1 MSGKKIVLKKL
12 KELDTIWHP
21 ESTLV
26 FKSSK
31 DKIVIG
37 RYEDDKFVSLDD
49 TSLELCDTWKFKY
62 DESLLEKN
70 EEVEEIEETE
80 EAEAEEE
87 TEEVDETDEVCD
99 VKENIDENTEVIED
113 NENINDVKIPEISK
127 DIDENKLGNEKL
139 TPVLHE
145 TIPIL
150 DITAEYSN
158 KIHKYFDCLSQTYN
172 LEILNLKNEIINIS
186 KVNENLENDLK
197 LERENH
203 SNTLSKLEKLQNKFD
218 GIKQLFSL

>member
-80 EAEAEEE
+80 EAEEE
-87 TEEVDETDEVCD
+87 TEEVDETDEVSD
-99 VKENIDENTEVIED
+99 VKENIDENTEVVED
-113 NENINDVKIPEISK
+113 NENVVKIMELYN
-127 DIDENKLGNEKL
+127 DNDTNKLGNEKL
-139 TPVLHE
+139 IPILQE
-145 TIPIL
+145 TIPIS
-150 DITAEYSN
+150 DITKEYSD
-158 KIHKYFDCLSQTYN
+158 KIHKYFDSLSQSYN
-172 LEILNLKNEIINIS
+172 LEILNMKNEIINIT
-186 KVNENLENDLK
+186 KINEKLENELK
-197 LERENH
+197 VERENH
-203 SNTLSKLEKLQNKFD
+203 SNTISKLEKLQTKFD

>member
-80 EAEAEEE
+80 EAEEE
-87 TEEVDETDEVCD
+87 TEEVDETDEVSD
-99 VKENIDENTEVIED
+99 VKENIDENTELIED
-113 NENINDVKIPEISK
+113 TENNLKIPEIYNDN
-127 DIDENKLGNEKL
+127 DINKLSNEKL
-139 TPVLHE
+139 SSDLQE
-145 TIPIL
+145 TIPIS
-150 DITAEYSN
+150 DITTEYSD
-158 KIHKYFDCLSQTYN
+158 KIHKYFDSLSQNYN
-172 LEILNLKNEIINIS
+172 LEILNLKNEIINIT
-186 KVNENLENDLK
+186 KTNEKLENDLK
-197 LERENH
+197 IERENH
-203 SNTLSKLEKLQNKFD
+203 SNTISKLEKLQTKFD